1 MCIRDSPIR
10 IEIYEDKIESLR
22 LFSPLTQLTTKKIDT
37 FSALPPQEYSLSKD
51 GINNFKRNWRA
62 SFDVFEE
69 DSEMFKKLSQGK
81 AEEGAEMYLP
91 FFFNKK
97 TTALDYLK
105 NFNLIFLDQNTLK
118 ELDKYQ
124 ELINERFEEYRYDIK
139 RPLSLIHISEPTR
152 QY

>member
-1 MCIRDSPIR
+1 MITKQTLKRNNFLRSLENSGYEKKEIVSEVGEFSVRGVVIDIFPTGSTNPIR

-81 AEEGAEMYLP
+81 AEEGAEMYL
-91 FFFNKK
+91 
-97 TTALDYLK
+97 
-105 NFNLIFLDQNTLK
+105 
-118 ELDKYQ
+118 
-124 ELINERFEEYRYDIK
+124 
-139 RPLSLIHISEPTR
+139 SLIHISEPTR
-152 QY
+152 PY